1 MAATNSTADTNGSN
15 GAHLPAHVS
24 IDEFIQQSYDY
35 IICGG
40 GTAGLTI
47 AARLTENPDVT
58 VGVIEAGANRLGDFL
73 VDTPA
78 LFLQMFNKPEYDWAF
93 KSTPQAGNHDK
104 IHHIPRGKLLGGS
117 SGINYMMYVRGSDK
131 DYDDWAELADD
142 PSWSSANMKQYM
154 RKHQTLEPMDERVTD
169 RTCMPFVG
177 ENHGTSGPVRT
188 SFNDFRLPIED
199 DIVKAADQATGFTK
213 KPLDPWSGDH
223 IGFYNTLGAVARTGP
238 NKGKRSYAARG
249 YFEPNA
255 HRPNLKVITESLVCR
270 VLLDDSHTTATGV
283 EFQTHDGT
291 RHTVTANREVIVT
304 GGVINSPQILE
315 LSGIGDPEVLRAA
328 GVECLV
334 PLPSVGTNYQDHI
347 ASATVYHLAPGQ
359 MSGDAIFTPEVMAA
373 AQKQLMEEQ
382 GGPLTAVQSVQGFF
396 PVSLFLED
404 GEMDEILASIDSTA
418 APTEFQRKQWA
429 QVKAHIQDNKSANLQ
444 LVFLSATIDFING
457 YADQSMLMAPP
468 AGPDT
473 PNGITLA
480 ICLQYPVS
488 RGSIHIRS
496 SDPRDHPTINPNY
509 LSHPADVAVLAAG
522 VKFLEKMTSSPA
534 LKDKLGKRIGPPVP
548 SLNTI
553 DQRRAA
559 VQEYCMGEYH
569 SCGTCAMGD
578 TVDARLRVRGL
589 KNLRVADASVFAN
602 NVSGNIVST
611 VYAIAEK
618 ASDMIKQDWDYTP
631 LNT

>member
-1 MAATNSTADTNGSN
+1 
-15 GAHLPAHVS
+15 
-24 IDEFIQQSYDY
+24 
-35 IICGG
+35 
-40 GTAGLTI
+40 
-47 AARLTENPDVT
+47 
-58 VGVIEAGANRLGDFL
+58 
-73 VDTPA
+73 
-78 LFLQMFNKPEYDWAF
+78 
-93 KSTPQAGNHDK
+93 
-104 IHHIPRGKLLGGS
+104 
-117 SGINYMMYVRGSDK
+117 
-131 DYDDWAELADD
+131 
-142 PSWSSANMKQYM
+142 
-154 RKHQTLEPMDERVTD
+154 
-169 RTCMPFVG
+169 
-177 ENHGTSGPVRT
+177 
-188 SFNDFRLPIED
+188 
-199 DIVKAADQATGFTK
+199 
-213 KPLDPWSGDH
+213 
-223 IGFYNTLGAVARTGP
+223 
-238 NKGKRSYAARG
+238 
-249 YFEPNA
+249 
-255 HRPNLKVITESLVCR
+255 
-270 VLLDDSHTTATGV
+270 
-283 EFQTHDGT
+283 
-291 RHTVTANREVIVT
+291 
-304 GGVINSPQILE
+304 
-315 LSGIGDPEVLRAA
+315 
-328 GVECLV
+328 
-334 PLPSVGTNYQDHI
+334 
-347 ASATVYHLAPGQ
+347 
-359 MSGDAIFTPEVMAA
+359 
-373 AQKQLMEEQ
+373 
-382 GGPLTAVQSVQGFF
+382 
-396 PVSLFLED
+396 
-404 GEMDEILASIDSTA
+404 
-418 APTEFQRKQWA
+418 
-429 QVKAHIQDNKSANLQ
+429 